1 MKEKVRFKYHCSTSI
16 YLCTSGNASL
26 RFKRKINE
34 EPRKERKPQ
43 NESKLNGPDNL
54 KKITNSDK
62 EQVTCEETTYPLL

>member
-1 MKEKVRFKYHCSTSI
+1 MNNGGHPGANVFTLAITRV
-16 YLCTSGNASL
+16 NAAS
-26 RFKRKINE
+26 FKRKINE